1 MEIQMIKGGCLC
13 GQVSYTADGEAALVG
28 VCHCKHCQKQ
38 SGTAF
43 GLVIGVPKAAFSL
56 KGDAKI
62 YHDQGDSGERVDRA
76 FCPNCGSLLTTDAA
90 VMPDL
95 IFIKA
100 GSLDDTSWVQPT
112 IQMFCDNAQPWVHLS
127 GLQSFAKMPG

>member
-13 GQVSYTADGEAALVG
+13 GQISYTADGEAALVG

-100 GSLDDTSWVQPT
+100 GSLNDTSWVQPT
-112 IQMFCDNAQPWVHLS
+112 IQMFCDSAQPWVHLG